1 MHPEASD
8 GCAWF
13 SVLRDMQ
20 QRLWRWEGVGGEFR
34 EVAGTTTG
42 DSIEFWWSH
51 GYEQAMLT
59 DPLLTDVLRTL
70 RNKNQLEWREG
81 TQSTEVASE
90 VLRTGWPWDV
100 F

>member
-1 MHPEASD
+1 MGVHGSVCCVICNK
-8 GCAWF
+8 GCGGGRGW
-13 SVLRDMQ
+13 
-20 QRLWRWEGVGGEFR
+20 GGEFR

-42 DSIEFWWSH
+42 DSREFWWSH